1 MLEQNVEKI
10 RAWLQAWSRG
20 DWDAALKDAAPDVVV
35 DNSTAIGEWR
45 GVHHGAEEIKR
56 MWRLLTEPW
65 ERVEIELTDV
75 IDSRNDRVVTS
86 TQARF
91 YGRDGIELPGP
102 TRSGW
107 IWEFR
112 DGLLV
117 RLTVFNDVR
126 DALEAG
132 GLSE

>member
-1 MLEQNVEKI
+1 MPEENVEKI
-10 RAWLQAWSRG
+10 RTSLKAWSSG
-20 DWDAALKDAAPDVVV
+20 DWDTALKDAAPDMVL
-35 DNSTAIGEWR
+35 DNSTNDGEWR
-45 GVHHGAEEIKR
+45 GVHQGAEEIKR
-56 MWRLLTEPW
+56 MWGLFTEPW
-65 ERVEIELTDV
+65 DRVEIELADV

-91 YGRDGIELPGP
+91 HGRDGIELPGP

-117 RLTVFNDVR
+117 RLTVFNDLR
-126 DALEAG
+126 DALEAT

>member
-1 MLEQNVEKI
+1 MSEENVDKI
-10 RAWLQAWSRG
+10 RAWLKAWSRG
-20 DWDAALKDAAPDVVV
+20 DWDGALKDAAPDVVI
-35 DNSTAIGEWR
+35 DDSTTIGEWR
-45 GVHHGAEEIKR
+45 GVHHGAGEIKR
-56 MWRLLTEPW
+56 MWQLLAGPW
-65 ERVEIELTDV
+65 ERVEIELAEV
-75 IDSRNDRVVTS
+75 IESRTDRVVTS

-107 IWEFR
+107 IWEFC

-117 RLTVFNDVR
+117 RLTVFNDLR
-126 DALEAG
+126 DALTAA

>member
-1 MLEQNVEKI
+1 MSEENVEKV
-10 RAWLQAWSRG
+10 RAGLNAWSRG
-20 DWDAALKDAAPDVVV
+20 GWDAALKDAAPDVVL
-35 DNSTAIGEWR
+35 DNSTNAGEWR
-45 GVHHGAEEIKR
+45 GVHHGGEEIKR
-56 MWRLLTEPW
+56 VWPPFSEPSG
-65 ERVEIELTDV
+65 RVEIELTDV
-75 IDSRNDRVVTS
+75 IESRCDRVVTS

-117 RLTVFNDVR
+117 RLTVFNDLR
-126 DALEAG
+126 DALEAT

>member
-1 MLEQNVEKI
+1 MSEENVKKI
-10 RAWLQAWSRG
+10 RTWLKAWSRG
-20 DWDAALKDAAPDVVV
+20 DWDAALKGAAPNVVF

-45 GVHHGAEEIKR
+45 GVHRGTEEIKR
-56 MWRLLTEPW
+56 MWRLITEPW

-75 IDSRNDRVVTS
+75 IESQDNRVVTS

-117 RLTVFNDVR
+117 RVTVFNDLG
-126 DALEAG
+126 DAIEATG
-132 GLSE
+132 VPE

>member
-1 MLEQNVEKI
+1 MEKI
-10 RAWLQAWSRG
+10 RASLQAWSRG
-20 DWDAALKDAAPDVVV
+20 DWDAALKDAAPDMVL
-35 DNSTAIGEWR
+35 DNSTSIGEWR
-45 GVHHGAEEIKR
+45 GVHHGAGEIKR
-56 MWRLLTEPW
+56 MWRRFAEPW
-65 ERVEIELTDV
+65 ERVEIELADV
-75 IDSRNDRVVTS
+75 IESRDDRVVTS
-86 TQARF
+86 AQARV

-117 RLTVFNDVR
+117 RLTIFNDLR
-126 DALEAG
+126 DALEAT

>member
-1 MLEQNVEKI
+1 MSEENVEKL
-10 RAWLQAWSRG
+10 RTSLKAWSRG
-20 DWDAALKDAAPDVVV
+20 DWDAALKDAAPDMVL
-35 DNSTAIGEWR
+35 DNSTNAGEGR

-56 MWRLLTEPW
+56 MWRLFTGPW
-65 ERVEIELTDV
+65 ERVDIELADV
-75 IDSRNDRVVTS
+75 IESRNDRVVTS

-117 RLTVFNDVR
+117 RLTVFNDLS
-126 DALEAG
+126 DALEAT

>member
-1 MLEQNVEKI
+1 MSEENVEKV
-10 RAWLQAWSRG
+10 RAGLNAWSRG
-20 DWDAALKDAAPDVVV
+20 DWDAALKDAAPDVVL
-35 DNSTAIGEWR
+35 DNSTNAGEWR

-56 MWRLLTEPW
+56 MWGLFTEPW

-75 IDSRNDRVVTS
+75 IESRNDRVVTS

-117 RLTVFNDVR
+117 RLTVFNDLR
-126 DALEAG
+126 DALEAT

>member
-1 MLEQNVEKI
+1 MAEEHVEKI
-10 RAWLQAWSRG
+10 RTWLKAWSRG
-20 DWDAALKDAAPDVVV
+20 DWDAALKGTAPDFVV

-45 GVHHGAEEIKR
+45 GVHQGADEIKR

-65 ERVEIELTDV
+65 ERVEIELADV
-75 IDSRNDRVVTS
+75 IEARDDRVVTS
-86 TQARF
+86 TQGRF

-117 RLTVFNDVR
+117 RLTVFNDLR
-126 DALEAG
+126 DALEAT

>member
-1 MLEQNVEKI
+1 MEKI
-10 RAWLQAWSRG
+10 RASLTAWSRG
-20 DWDAALKDAAPDVVV
+20 DWDAALKDAAPDMVV

-56 MWRLLTEPW
+56 MWGLLTEPW
-65 ERVEIELTDV
+65 ERVEIELADV
-75 IDSRNDRVVTS
+75 IESGDTRVVTS

-112 DGLLV
+112 DGLLA
-117 RLTVFNDVR
+117 RLTVFNDLSE
-126 DALEAG
+126 ALEAV

>member
-1 MLEQNVEKI
+1 MSEENLEKI
-10 RAWLQAWSRG
+10 RAWLNAWSRG
-20 DWDAALKDAAPDVVV
+20 DWDAALKDAAPDVVI

-45 GVHHGAEEIKR
+45 GVHHGAGEIKR

-65 ERVEIELTDV
+65 EGVEIELADV
-75 IDSRNDRVVTS
+75 IESRSDRVVTS

-102 TRSGW
+102 ARSGW

-117 RLTVFNDVR
+117 RLTVFNDLG
-126 DALEAG
+126 DALEAA

>member
-1 MLEQNVEKI
+1 MSEENVENV
-10 RAWLQAWSRG
+10 RARLKAWSRG
-20 DWDAALKDAAPDVVV
+20 DWDAALEDAAPDMVL

-56 MWRLLTEPW
+56 MWRLFAEPW
-65 ERVEIELTDV
+65 ERVEIELADV
-75 IDSRNDRVVTS
+75 IESRDDRVVTS

-117 RLTVFNDVR
+117 RLTIFNDLR
-126 DALEAG
+126 DALEAT
-132 GLSE
+132 GL